1 MGIESL
7 TFNYEGVHFVIGT
20 RQITT
25 TEDGRSIDTSPFLLF
40 PAKVTFPSGQWSA
53 REQFCFDGGKGIF
66 LGMLVEDD
74 EMARHY
80 PEEYAKATR
89 TIDEMLAWTKKW
101 DGYRLEMS
109 KVFEWLMTEEFSSL
123 RYRRAAHQEQVL

>member
-1 MGIESL
+1 MASQRSGFSSL
-7 TFNYEGVHFVIGT
+7 LAPGFKH
-20 RQITT
+20 
-25 TEDGRSIDTSPFLLF
+25 
-40 PAKVTFPSGQWSA
+40 
-53 REQFCFDGGKGIF
+53 IF
-66 LGMLVEDD
+66 SQGMDFKQ
-74 EMARHY
+74 Y